1 MKHIF
6 IKGTSDITLLMLH
19 GTGGDENELLPVAKQ
34 IDAHA
39 NVLCV
44 RGNISEYGMPRF
56 YKRKSINIFD
66 VESLVDETHN
76 LCDFVRESGHT
87 YKFDCKKVVA
97 IGYAS
102 GANIAISVLFHYE
115 QAFHKAILFHPMVPL
130 RDVDLPNLQGTKV
143 FIGAGRNDKMMPNH
157 EVEELTQ
164 MLESANAN
172 VEVFWTDYGHQ
183 LSREEISAAKS
194 WYEEKELEDEY

>member
-6 IKGTSDITLLMLH
+6 IKGTNDITLLMLH
-19 GTGGDENELLPVAKQ
+19 GTGGNENDLLPVAKQ
-34 IDAHA
+34 IDPLA
-39 NVLCV
+39 NVLSV

-56 YKRKSINIFD
+56 YKRKSINVFD
-66 VESLVDETHN
+66 IDNLVDETHN
-76 LCDFVRESGHT
+76 LCDFVRKSSIT

-97 IGYAS
+97 IGYAN

-130 RDVDLPNLQGTKV
+130 RGVDLPNLKETKV
-143 FIGAGRNDKMMPNH
+143 FIGAGRNDKMMPDH

-164 MLESANAN
+164 MLQSANAS

-183 LSREEISAAKS
+183 LSREEITAAKD
-194 WYEEKELEDEY
+194 WYEGKDIEDVY

>member
-1 MKHIF
+1 MEHIY
-6 IKGTSDITLLMLH
+6 IQGTSDITLLMLH
-19 GTGGDENELLPVAKQ
+19 GTGGSERDLLPVAKQ
-34 IDAHA
+34 IDPNA
-39 NVLCV
+39 NVLSV

-56 YKRKSINIFD
+56 FKRKSINVFD

-76 LCDFVRESGHT
+76 LCDFVRKSGKS
-87 YKFDCKKVVA
+87 YQFDCKKVVA
-97 IGYAS
+97 VGYAS

-115 QAFHKAILFHPMVPL
+115 KAFHKAILFHPMVPM
-130 RDVDLPNLQGTKV
+130 RNVDLPNLNGTKV

-164 MLESANAN
+164 MLQSANAN

-183 LSREEISAAKS
+183 LSKEEVLAAKS
-194 WYEEKELEDEY
+194 WYDGKELEDED